1 MHTRLMPLAADTR
14 QPSIQVV
21 VLMLVLSGLFTGG
34 LPQSDHSD
42 ISFDSDRVD
51 ISGSEEPDYIRG
63 GASPVSPADPVNK
76 PNADEDAAL
85 TTWAPY
91 CADVSTGNLDIA
103 CMSMIQGRCEPDEVF
118 VSYYTYSRS
127 NPTLVSTGRHV
138 CAGGESLPVVEAGA
152 ATDIIILGAEQFQ
165 SLPIPGSTIEMQ
177 PDGFSLRNA
186 HTNIYASSATR
197 TLSTTILG
205 QSVAVRATPYEYR
218 WTYGDGSTRATTTPG
233 APISGEPFESE
244 TATSHV
250 YTETGDYPV
259 GLTTVYTGQFS
270 VAGGPW
276 MPVAGLATVPSPT
289 VEVSVWRTKKLLV
302 DSNCLENPSG
312 PACASPFDE

>member
-1 MHTRLMPLAADTR
+1 MVAVVAASFLASTSLANADSHDIPDTAF
-14 QPSIQVV
+14 
-21 VLMLVLSGLFTGG
+21 SGT
-34 LPQSDHSD
+34 Q
-42 ISFDSDRVD
+42 INV
-51 ISGSEEPDYIRG
+51 SGNSTDDYISSVTPSG
-63 GASPVSPADPVNK
+63 IAPEIVNK
-76 PNADEDAAL
+76 PSSAPSSI
-85 TTWAPY
+85 TTWAPF
-91 CADVSTGNLDIA
+91 CADVAAGNVATDCLVQTAEA
-103 CMSMIQGRCEPDEVF
+103 CPEGEILASF
-118 VSYYTYSRS
+118 YTYTTTD
-127 NPTLVSTGRHV
+127 PTLVATGTTR
-138 CAGGESLPVVEAGA
+138 CIGSDEPAPPLTPGEPEQVVLT
-152 ATDIIILGAEQFQ
+152 ATGFR

-218 WTYGDGSTRATTTPG
+218 WTYGDGSTRTTTTPG
-233 APISGEPFESE
+233 APVSGEPFESE

-259 GLTTVYTGQFS
+259 GLTTVYSGQFS

-276 MPVAGLATVPSPT
+276 MPVAGLATVPSAT